1 MKLKNYF
8 NQILY
13 ILEKKTK
20 IFSILIILFLILS
33 FFETLSLAIIVPF
46 LSIVLIKNNQDRE
59 DSIFY
64 EIVEKLQFHENIIV
78 SFAIITIL
86 IFLSKLIIS
95 IFNIYVTNSIAWKE
109 IIRLR
114 SKLLLSFDSMSYEE
128 YIKKNSAYYINQI
141 SILSSYFVKQTFFP
155 LIKIVSD
162 VLIIICITTFLGFL
176 NIIILS
182 SVVGILLIL
191 LIIYDSFFKKRMT
204 RYGYE
209 IDSSQRNILKNINE
223 MFYGF
228 KEIKILNRLGFFIE
242 KIVISSKKLA
252 NRQVKTRMIAD
263 SPRFI
268 YEFIIAVLVV
278 LFVVSYII
286 FFQMEIIL
294 VIPTISVFILAFLR
308 MLPMV
313 SSINQ
318 NLTLLRSGI
327 VALETVYNQ
336 LKLTEKIHTDK
347 KNFFKD
353 DNLKFDSLKLE
364 KISFGYEKNEMI
376 LDSISFDLNAGE
388 MIGIVG
394 GSGSG
399 KTTLVDILLGLLK
412 PNNGLIY
419 LNGKLLNFNDYQNN
433 ISKISSYLPQSNF
446 IFEDNVIKN
455 ISLTEKIDTSDLKK
469 TKDILKKL
477 NLNLNIDKNLG
488 DRGSNL
494 SGGQRQR
501 VSIARS
507 FFSNRQILIMDES
520 TNALDEENEKDIL
533 DYLNTLKKDISIVL
547 ISHNLEMLKNCDR
560 IYKIENKHL
569 IKIN

>member
-1 MKLKNYF
+1 
-8 NQILY
+8 
-13 ILEKKTK
+13 
-20 IFSILIILFLILS
+20 
-33 FFETLSLAIIVPF
+33 
-46 LSIVLIKNNQDRE
+46 
-59 DSIFY
+59 
-64 EIVEKLQFHENIIV
+64 
-78 SFAIITIL
+78 
-86 IFLSKLIIS
+86 
-95 IFNIYVTNSIAWKE
+95 
-109 IIRLR
+109 
-114 SKLLLSFDSMSYEE
+114 
-128 YIKKNSAYYINQI
+128 
-141 SILSSYFVKQTFFP
+141 
-155 LIKIVSD
+155 
-162 VLIIICITTFLGFL
+162 
-176 NIIILS
+176 
-182 SVVGILLIL
+182 
-191 LIIYDSFFKKRMT
+191 
-204 RYGYE
+204 
-209 IDSSQRNILKNINE
+209 
-223 MFYGF
+223 
-228 KEIKILNRLGFFIE
+228 
-242 KIVISSKKLA
+242 
-252 NRQVKTRMIAD
+252 MIAD

-268 YEFIIAVLVV
+268 YEFIIAALVV
-278 LFVVSYII
+278 FFVVSYII
-286 FFQMEIIL
+286 FFQRDVISI
-294 VIPTISVFILAFLR
+294 IPTISVFILAFLR

>member
-1 MKLKNYF
+1 
-8 NQILY
+8 
-13 ILEKKTK
+13 
-20 IFSILIILFLILS
+20 
-33 FFETLSLAIIVPF
+33 
-46 LSIVLIKNNQDRE
+46 
-59 DSIFY
+59 
-64 EIVEKLQFHENIIV
+64 
-78 SFAIITIL
+78 
-86 IFLSKLIIS
+86 
-95 IFNIYVTNSIAWKE
+95 
-109 IIRLR
+109 
-114 SKLLLSFDSMSYEE
+114 
-128 YIKKNSAYYINQI
+128 
-141 SILSSYFVKQTFFP
+141 
-155 LIKIVSD
+155 
-162 VLIIICITTFLGFL
+162 
-176 NIIILS
+176 
-182 SVVGILLIL
+182 
-191 LIIYDSFFKKRMT
+191 
-204 RYGYE
+204 
-209 IDSSQRNILKNINE
+209 
-223 MFYGF
+223 
-228 KEIKILNRLGFFIE
+228 
-242 KIVISSKKLA
+242 
-252 NRQVKTRMIAD
+252 
-263 SPRFI
+263 
-268 YEFIIAVLVV
+268 
-278 LFVVSYII
+278 
-286 FFQMEIIL
+286 
-294 VIPTISVFILAFLR
+294 
-308 MLPMV
+308 MV

>member
-1 MKLKNYF
+1 MKLNNYF
-8 NQILY
+8 EQILY
-13 ILEKKTK
+13 ILGKKKK

-46 LSIVLIKNNQDRE
+46 LSIVLIENEQDRD

-78 SFAIITIL
+78 SFAILTIL
-86 IFLSKLIIS
+86 IFISKLIIS
-95 IFNIYVTNSIAWKE
+95 ILNIYITNSIAWKE

-114 SKLLLSFDSMSYEE
+114 LKLLLSFNSMSYEE
-128 YIKKNSAYYINQI
+128 YIKRNSAYYINQI

-162 VLIIICITTFLGFL
+162 VIIIICIITFLGFL

-182 SVVGILLIL
+182 SVVTTLLLLLIT
-191 LIIYDSFFKKRMT
+191 YDSFFKKKMT

-228 KEIKILNRLGFFIE
+228 KEIKILNKLSFFIE
-242 KIVISSKKLA
+242 KIVVSTKKLA
-252 NRQVKTRMIAD
+252 NRQVKTRLIAD

-278 LFVVSYII
+278 FFVVSYII

-294 VIPTISVFILAFLR
+294 IIPTISVFILAFLR
-308 MLPMV
+308 LLPMV

-318 NLTLLRSGI
+318 NLTLVRTGI
-327 VALETVYNQ
+327 VANETVYNQ
-336 LKLTEKIHTDK
+336 LKLTEKIHSDK
-347 KNFFKD
+347 EKIFKD
-353 DNLKFDSLKLE
+353 DNLKFESLKLE
-364 KISFGYEKNEMI
+364 KISFGYEKNEII
-376 LDSISFDLNAGE
+376 LDSINLDFNAGE

-399 KTTLVDILLGLLK
+399 KTTLIDILLGLLK
-412 PNNGLIY
+412 PKNGLIY
-419 LNGKLLNFNDYQNN
+419 LNGKIMNFNDYQNN
-433 ISKISSYLPQSNF
+433 ISKISYYLPQSNF

-455 ISLTEKIDTSDLKK
+455 ISLTEKIDSNNLKK

-477 NLNLNIDKNLG
+477 NLDLNIDKNLG

-547 ISHNLEMLKNCDR
+547 ISHNIEMLKNCDR

-569 IKIN
+569 KKIK

>member
-268 YEFIIAVLVV
+268 YEFIIAALVV
-278 LFVVSYII
+278 FFVVSYII
-286 FFQMEIIL
+286 FFQRDVISI
-294 VIPTISVFILAFLR
+294 IPTISVFILAFLR

>member
-1 MKLKNYF
+1 MCPCTRMAALNYA
-8 NQILY
+8 ILTH
-13 ILEKKTK
+13 LPHNPH
-20 IFSILIILFLILS
+20 
-33 FFETLSLAIIVPF
+33 FETLSLAIIVPF

-268 YEFIIAVLVV
+268 YEFIIAALVV
-278 LFVVSYII
+278 FFVVSYII
-286 FFQMEIIL
+286 FFQRDVISI
-294 VIPTISVFILAFLR
+294 IPTISVFILAFLR

>member
-268 YEFIIAVLVV
+268 YEFIIAALVV
-278 LFVVSYII
+278 FFVVSYII
-286 FFQMEIIL
+286 FFQRDVISI
-294 VIPTISVFILAFLR
+294 IPTISVFILAFLR

-394 GSGSG
+394 CSGSG

>member
-1 MKLKNYF
+1 MGLKNYL

-13 ILEKKTK
+13 ILGNKKK

-46 LSIVLIKNNQDRE
+46 LSIVLIENEQDRD

-64 EIVEKLQFHENIIV
+64 EVVEKLQFHENTIV
-78 SFAIITIL
+78 SFAIFTTL
-86 IFLSKLIIS
+86 IFISKLIIS
-95 IFNIYVTNSIAWKE
+95 ILNVYITNSIAWKE

-114 SKLLLSFDSMSYEE
+114 LKLLLSFNSMKYED
-128 YIKKNSAYYINQI
+128 YIKKNSSYYINQI

-155 LIKIVSD
+155 LIKIISD
-162 VLIIICITTFLGFL
+162 VLIIICIVIFLGFL
-176 NIIILS
+176 NILILS
-182 SVVGILLIL
+182 SVVAILLVL
-191 LIIYDSFFKKRMT
+191 LITYDSFFKKRMK

-228 KEIKILNRLGFFIE
+228 KEIKMLNKLNFFID
-242 KIVISSKKLA
+242 KIVISTKKLA
-252 NRQVKTRMIAD
+252 NRQIKTRLIAD

-278 LFVVSYII
+278 FFVVSYIL
-286 FFQMEIIL
+286 FFQMDIIL
-294 VIPTISVFILAFLR
+294 IIPTISVFILAFLR
-308 MLPMV
+308 LLPMV

-318 NLTLLRSGI
+318 NLTLVRTGL
-327 VALETVYNQ
+327 VANETVYKQ
-336 LKLTEKIHTDK
+336 LKLTEKTYLDHK
-347 KNFFKD
+347 KIFKD
-353 DNLKFDSLKLE
+353 DNFKFDSVKLE
-364 KISFGYEKNEMI
+364 NVSFGYENNEII
-376 LDSISFDLNAGE
+376 LDSINFDLKAGE

-412 PNNGLIY
+412 PNNGKIY
-419 LNGKLLNFNDYQNN
+419 LNGKSINFNDYQDE

-446 IFEDNVIKN
+446 IFEDNIIKN
-455 ISLTEKIDTSDLKK
+455 ISLAEKINSYDLKK

-477 NLNLNIDKNLG
+477 NLDLNVDKNLG

-520 TNALDEENEKDIL
+520 TNALDDANEKEIL
-533 DYLNTLKKDISIVL
+533 NYLNSLKKYISIVL
-547 ISHNLEMLKNCDR
+547 ISHNLEMLKSCDR
-560 IYKIENKHL
+560 IYKIENKNL
-569 IKIN
+569 TKIN